1 MASHEI
7 LGGLV
12 QVYKRG
18 TGRYWQCAAS
28 IAGDQHRET
37 TKEEDLPQAKQF
49 AEDWYLG
56 LRGKARAGLLKSR
69 EKTFREA
76 AKAFTE
82 EYEIITEGERS
93 PKWVE
98 GHQIRLRLHL
108 LPFFGD
114 KGLSEVNED
123 TAQEYRVYRITG
135 KMPGEE
141 TAPGDKAAPRRKPP
155 SRSTLHDEANPI
167 NGKKPGDEAASRGP
181 AAPAHKPPSRST
193 LHDEIVT
200 LRQVLKTAVRK
211 RWLSHLPNLS
221 PPYKTQGKVAH
232 RPWFSPDEYKQLYK
246 ATRQYAHD
254 CSGMHRQ
261 WNAEQVHDYV
271 LFMAN
276 TGLRPDEAMPR
287 NLEHRDVR
295 IVEDQST
302 GERILEIDVR
312 GKRGVG
318 YCKSMPGAVKVY
330 ERLLARALPGLPQGK
345 RARKR
350 RGESLDNPPVRE
362 KAKYPQPTDPVFPG
376 NHIKLF
382 NGLLDRNKLKY
393 DREGRPRTAYSL
405 RHTYIC
411 MRLIEGADIYALA
424 KNCRTSV
431 EMIQKHYAAH
441 IKDLLDTS
449 LINVRRPKS
458 SRGGGPQ
465 KPLQGFLT
473 NPDLE

>member
-18 TGRYWQCAAS
+18 EGRYWQCSAS
-28 IAGDQHRET
+28 ISGAQHRET
-37 TKEEDLPQAKQF
+37 TKEEGLTEAKQF

-56 LRGKARAGLLKSR
+56 LRGKSRAGLLKKR

-76 AKAFTE
+76 AEAFTA

-108 LPFFGD
+108 NPFFGD
-114 KGLSEVNED
+114 YGVSEVNED

-141 TAPGDKAAPRRKPP
+141 IAA
-155 SRSTLHDEANPI
+155 T
-167 NGKKPGDEAASRGP
+167 NG

-221 PPYKTQGKVAH
+221 PPYKTQGKVVH
-232 RPWFSPDEYKQLYK
+232 RPWFSPEEYKTLYQ
-246 ATRQYAHD
+246 ATRKYARECAGTHW
-254 CSGMHRQ
+254 Q

-287 NLEHRDVR
+287 NLQHRDVH
-295 IVEDQST
+295 IVEDRST
-302 GERILEIDVR
+302 GKRILEIDVR

-318 YCKSMPGAVKVY
+318 YCKSMPGAVKPY
-330 ERLLARALPGLPQGK
+330 ERLLARPLPGLPQGK

-350 RGESLDNPPVRE
+350 RGESVDTPPVRE
-362 KAKYPQPTDPVFPG
+362 PAKYPQPTDPVFPG

-382 NGLLDRNKLKY
+382 NGLLDREKLKL
-393 DREGRPRTAYSL
+393 DREGRRRTAYSL

-441 IKDLLDTS
+441 IKDLLDAAR
-449 LINVRRPKS
+449 INVRRPRRASDGKEKA
-458 SRGGGPQ
+458 Q
-465 KPLQGFLT
+465 HEHFL
-473 NPDLE
+473 DEEE